1 MYRHAVYGVYPILGN
16 SLLLSF
22 VSMLPTMFLKNI
34 KKKKNKNNSSHKLI
48 KNLRLKIL
56 HYSFICI

>member
-34 KKKKNKNNSSHKLI
+34 KKKKKTRIIHLTN
-48 KNLRLKIL
+48 
-56 HYSFICI
+56 